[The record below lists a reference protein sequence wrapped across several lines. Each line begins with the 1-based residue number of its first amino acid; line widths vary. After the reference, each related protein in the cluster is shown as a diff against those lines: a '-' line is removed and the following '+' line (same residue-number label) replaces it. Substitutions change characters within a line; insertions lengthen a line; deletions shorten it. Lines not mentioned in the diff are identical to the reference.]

1 MTAQHDH
8 LNVFLTNFSLT
19 LKLLGI
25 DLKFQV
31 QFLAEHIRLS
41 SMFGTHVSGNFTSI
55 VHLVVACATFIRPNP
70 SMRHEVKPQ
79 TMSVA
84 SLVVALIAGE
94 EFLVKVSITVM
105 L

>member
-1 MTAQHDH
+1 
-8 LNVFLTNFSLT
+8 
-19 LKLLGI
+19 
-25 DLKFQV
+25 
-31 QFLAEHIRLS
+31 
-41 SMFGTHVSGNFTSI
+41 
-55 VHLVVACATFIRPNP
+55 
-70 SMRHEVKPQ
+70 MRHEVKPQ